1 MAGTAKHSGFSFA
14 DRSFVAGFVLGAAL
28 AAASVHYYHNTQQG
42 KAVTQAPAATPMAEM
57 RHYDFD
63 DILRN
68 RGEVPVGLPPP
79 NKQAASIDQS
89 PPQQS
94 QPPPMLQKSAAEM
107 LPASEAK
114 QPAAVKP
121 VVHSIPTKPMKP
133 PVKQPSSPA
142 AGQDQEPMKTA
153 ATPTAYAVH
162 VQTFRQFEA
171 AHALRQR
178 LLSLGYE
185 AFIKKTQQP
194 DTIAYLVWMGPF
206 DRLRADSIQKDLK
219 QNGMLSSALV
229 PNIKKL

>member
-1 MAGTAKHSGFSFA
+1 MAGTVKHSGFSFA
-14 DRSFVAGFVLGAAL
+14 ERRFVTGFVSGAAL
-28 AAASVHYYHNTQQG
+28 AAASAHYYHNAQQAD
-42 KAVTQAPAATPMAEM
+42 AVIQTPATPPMAEM

-94 QPPPMLQKSAAEM
+94 QPPPLLQKPAAEV

-121 VVHSIPTKPMKP
+121 VVRSIPTQPMKP
-133 PVKQPSSPA
+133 TAKQPSPVAS
-142 AGQDQEPMKTA
+142 QDQEPISTA
-153 ATPTAYAVH
+153 VTPTAYAVH

-178 LLSLGYE
+178 LLSLGHE
-185 AFIKKTQQP
+185 AFIKKTQQL

-219 QNGMLSSALV
+219 QNMLSSALV
-229 PNIKKL
+229 PNIK